1 MLNALSTNSLSKPIL
16 IFAYGNPS
24 RGDDALGP
32 QLLEQLENKLSNTDL
47 ADKVELLTDFQLQI
61 EHSLDLENRQHIVF
75 VDASL
80 NSESA
85 FSFQPLQA
93 EKDDSYSSHAMSPSS
108 LLNLHQQ
115 LNPDTQYNAYLLA
128 IRGYDFE
135 LGKHLSS
142 QAATNLQ
149 QSLNYIYNWLIK
161 LS

>member
-1 MLNALSTNSLSKPIL
+1 MLNALSTNSPTKPIL
-16 IFAYGNPS
+16 VFAYGNPS

-47 ADKVELLTDFQLQI
+47 ENKVELLTDFQLQI

-80 NSESA
+80 NTESA
-85 FSFQPLQA
+85 FSFQPLRA

-115 LNPDTQYNAYLLA
+115 LNPDKQCNAYLLA
-128 IRGYDFE
+128 IQGNDFE
-135 LGKHLSS
+135 LGKPISS

-149 QSLNYIYNWLIK
+149 QSLNYIYHWL
-161 LS
+161 LNLT

>member
-80 NSESA
+80 NTESA
-85 FSFQPLQA
+85 FSFQPLRA
-93 EKDDSYSSHAMSPSS
+93 EKDHSYSSHAMSPSA

-115 LNPDTQYNAYLLA
+115 LSPDTQCNAYLLA

-135 LGKHLSS
+135 LGKRLSS
-142 QAATNLQ
+142 QAATNLH